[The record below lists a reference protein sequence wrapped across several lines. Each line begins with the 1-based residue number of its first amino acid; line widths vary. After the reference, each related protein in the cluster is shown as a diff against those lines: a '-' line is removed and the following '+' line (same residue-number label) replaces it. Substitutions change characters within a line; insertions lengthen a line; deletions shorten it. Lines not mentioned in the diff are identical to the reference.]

1 MPQEMTAE
9 GNWLVVWKLVLKTKC
24 ECLLVFNNDR
34 RGKNGHRYVGPRRFF
49 VIGIPIQAHVTDGGW
64 LLNGRM
70 GVPHAAA
77 GGVSLCLSIRHVENY
92 FVFFAVLFI
101 RLLVPRRPCFTHW
114 KMPES
119 EAWPKFITVAGFLLL
134 QVPCASRC
142 LMRIGWGL
150 LH

>member
-1 MPQEMTAE
+1 MLPMEVGCSMVGWACLTLRLAASAFAFPYAT
-9 GNWLVVWKLVLKTKC
+9 LKIILC
-24 ECLLVFNNDR
+24 S
-34 RGKNGHRYVGPRRFF
+34 
-49 VIGIPIQAHVTDGGW
+49 
-64 LLNGRM
+64 
-70 GVPHAAA
+70 
-77 GGVSLCLSIRHVENY
+77 SLCCLSDCW
-92 FVFFAVLFI
+92 FLD
-101 RLLVPRRPCFTHW
+101 FTHW